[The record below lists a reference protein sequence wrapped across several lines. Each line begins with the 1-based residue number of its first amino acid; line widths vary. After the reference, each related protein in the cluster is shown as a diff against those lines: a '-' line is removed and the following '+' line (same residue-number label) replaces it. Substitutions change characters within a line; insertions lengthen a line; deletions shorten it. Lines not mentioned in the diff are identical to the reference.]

1 MHTREEKL
9 EAFGRLLDIMDDLR
23 EKCPWDQ
30 KQTMQSLRVLTIEET
45 YELADAVIDNDL
57 EEVRKELGD
66 ILLHMVFYAKIG
78 EEQKAFDIADVLNG
92 INEKLI
98 YRHPHIYGDTKV
110 ANEEEVKLNWEQLKL
125 KEKENKGVLSGVP
138 KSLPSLIQSMRLQE
152 KAAGVGFDW
161 DTKEQV
167 LEKVLEEWQ
176 ELENEIKS
184 GNHQKT
190 EEEFGDVLFALVNYA
205 KFLKINPDNAL
216 TKTNNKFLQR
226 FNFIELEA
234 KKQGK
239 QIHDLDLNEM
249 NHLWEIAKNG
259 DVS

>member
-23 EKCPWDQ
+23 EKCPWDM

-45 YELADAVIDNDL
+45 YELADAIIDQDL

-66 ILLHMVFYAKIG
+66 LLLHMVFYSKIG
-78 EEQKAFDIADVLNG
+78 EEQGVFDIADVLNG

-110 ANEEEVKLNWEQLKL
+110 ANEEEVKQNWEQLKL

-138 KSLPSLIQSMRLQE
+138 KSLPSLIQAMRIQE

-161 DTKEQV
+161 DNKEQV
-167 LEKVLEEWQ
+167 YEKFQEEWQ
-176 ELENEIKS
+176 ELQNEILNNDAK
-184 GNHQKT
+184 KT

-216 TKTNNKFLQR
+216 TKTNNKFLYR
-226 FNFIELEA
+226 FNFIEAEA
-234 KKQGK
+234 KKQGRN
-239 QIHDLDLNEM
+239 IHDLSTEEM
-249 NHLWEIAKNG
+249 NVFWEKAK
-259 DVS
+259 DIKK